1 MKKKNVQQS
10 SLQTKIILTILG
22 IFLAILLTETALR
35 LFYPIPDPFDLG
47 EIEDWKPFDD
57 SQFTPKLNEFG
68 FREAPLNSAV
78 LGDDYSR
85 ILFLGDSFTYGQG
98 VAEGQNRFSD
108 IIESQ
113 INQFAGND
121 SGLQY
126 HIYNAA
132 RPGTDP
138 VDWLGYFE
146 KLLPVYTPDHVFA
159 IFFLR
164 DGTTLCTSF
173 RCYEDVFNEIKSEFE
188 DRFLYRHSYIGK
200 LIFNHA
206 MRKQFSDFYSQQ
218 IIRAYLGN
226 STETAEWQVQK
237 EALLQIRD
245 LSQEQG
251 SSFHLIIFPILY
263 NLDKNYQFYGVEEE
277 ISRFANGE
285 NIPVFSLTP
294 GFIGEEASDLW
305 ISANDQHPNERGHQ
319 IAADTL
325 FPYVLNVILEK

>member
-1 MKKKNVQQS
+1 MKKNSVRPSRLKAR
-10 SLQTKIILTILG
+10 IILAFLG
-22 IFLAILLTETALR
+22 IFLALILTEISLR

-57 SQFTPKLNEFG
+57 SQFTPKLNEYG
-68 FREAPLNSAV
+68 FREDPLDNAV

-98 VAEGQNRFSD
+98 VADGQNRFSD
-108 IIESQ
+108 IIERE
-113 INQFAGND
+113 INHLAEND
-121 SGLQY
+121 SGSY

-132 RPGTDP
+132 RPGTNPD
-138 VDWLGYFE
+138 DWLGYYE
-146 KLLPVYTPDHVFA
+146 KLQPLYIPDHVFA

-173 RCYEDVFNEIKSEFE
+173 RCYEDVFNEIRGEFE
-188 DRFLYRHSYIGK
+188 DRFLYRYSYIGK
-200 LIFNHA
+200 LIFNRA
-206 MRKQFSDFYSQQ
+206 MIQQFSDFYSQQ
-218 IIRAYLGN
+218 IISAYLGN
-226 STETAEWQVQK
+226 STETAQWQIQK
-237 EALLQIRD
+237 EALVQIRD

-263 NLDKNYQFYGVEEE
+263 NLDENYQFYDVEEE
-277 ISRFANGE
+277 ISHFANNE

-319 IAADTL
+319 IAAETL
-325 FPYVLNVILEK
+325 FPYLLDVILEK